1 MRIGFIGVGT
11 MGSRMAVRLLN
22 AGHELVVFDVR
33 EDAVAKM
40 VENGASASVSPRHV
54 AELTEIIVLMLPD
67 SKSVEQ
73 AVLSETGV
81 LGGVK
86 RDAVLIDMSSSS
98 PASTARLCNVLRQK
112 EAHLVDAPVIGQP
125 IGAQNGTLTIM
136 VGGDKDVYE
145 RVSPILS
152 VLGKRIYYIG
162 KTGTGH
168 ALKAINNL
176 LSATSLWASCEGLLL
191 AQKAGVNI
199 EKALEVINCSSGK
212 SWSTEN
218 KFPNFI
224 INGKYNMGF
233 TLALTHKDIKTA
245 IDLGAELG
253 VPMII
258 GNAVQEIYSVAKN
271 MLGDEED
278 QTKIFKL
285 LELWAKNS

>member
-1 MRIGFIGVGT
+1 MHIGFIGVGT

-73 AVLSETGV
+73 AVLSDTGV

-98 PASTARLCNVLRQK
+98 PVSTARLCTVLRQK
-112 EAHLVDAPVIGQP
+112 EAHLVDAPVSGQP
-125 IGAQNGTLTIM
+125 VGAQNGTLTIM

-145 RVSPILS
+145 RVNPILS
-152 VLGKRIYYIG
+152 VLGNRIYYIG

-191 AQKAGVNI
+191 AQKAGVPI
-199 EKALEVINCSSGK
+199 ETALEVINCSSGK

-271 MLGDEED
+271 MLGDKED

-285 LELWAKNS
+285 LELWVKNS